1 MPKCKNSPTGTYKG
15 TEPSPKGRGYCA
27 KGEKVNKKMKGN
39 DGKMWIISETK
50 TGLKRW
56 IKFTNNK
63 INSTKNSK
71 KVTKTKQEKTKIKRP
86 KNILSPTLLKYHK
99 KAIAKKSNPK
109 KTKKQSNPKK
119 TKKKSKRKSKII
131 DTMKNKYYND
141 NIQAESDLLYSK
153 ILQAGLEK
161 LFKVKIKKNTKD
173 KIYEFIIERK
183 KKYPDYNIIRNINL
197 LSVHGSKNIENKKVS
212 KKNFTQ
218 MKKTNKFIY
227 IIDDIGQNKITL
239 DITIAGD
246 DKLHMWIDLSKVYNI

>member
-71 KVTKTKQEKTKIKRP
+71 KVTKTKQEKTKIKGP

-99 KAIAKKSNPK
+99 KAIAKR
-109 KTKKQSNPKK
+109 
-119 TKKKSKRKSKII
+119 SKRKSKII